1 MVTVLLPF
9 GLSSAPF
16 VFTKVVHPLVKQR
29 HLHALEIVGFLDNC
43 LGIAH
48 QYQDAISC
56 FNFVERTL
64 INSDFVQN
72 VTKSVWILC
81 QRIIWLGME
90 IDINNNIS
98 SITSSQI
105 TSIFHK
111 IEFLTNKMY
120 IFARELSE
128 LAGKIISTKFIMEN
142 ITQLK
147 IRKFYKIIE
156 GRPS

>member
-1 MVTVLLPF
+1 M
-9 GLSSAPF
+9 
-16 VFTKVVHPLVKQR
+16 KQR

-43 LGIAH
+43 SGIAR
-48 QYQDAISC
+48 QCQDAISG

-64 INSDFVQN
+64 INSDFVPN

-111 IEFLTNKMY
+111 I
-120 IFARELSE
+120 
-128 LAGKIISTKFIMEN
+128 
-142 ITQLK
+142 
-147 IRKFYKIIE
+147 
-156 GRPS
+156 

>member
-1 MVTVLLPF
+1 MFQELANKVYLFKFDLKNSYHHIDIFNSHQTYLRFSWDIKGATKCFVVTVVLPF

-111 IEFLTNKMY
+111 I
-120 IFARELSE
+120 
-128 LAGKIISTKFIMEN
+128 
-142 ITQLK
+142 
-147 IRKFYKIIE
+147 
-156 GRPS
+156 